1 MQEKQGNSSDGNG
14 GLSVVSDST
23 VIIALAKVCR
33 LDLLE
38 RLFGK
43 ILVPEAV
50 WREVTVEGKP
60 GSEKIRAADFIHV
73 RKVRNKGLA
82 SLLREF
88 VDEGEAEAIA
98 LALEANADLLLVD
111 DRDARNLAKKLGLEV
126 MGTLGVI
133 ALAKYNGL
141 ILEAKPIID
150 ELVEKGFWISK
161 RILEE
166 FLRELGEL

>member
-1 MQEKQGNSSDGNG
+1 MQGKQGNSSNGNE

-23 VIIALAKVCR
+23 VIIALAQVCR

-38 RLFGK
+38 KLFGE
-43 ILVPEAV
+43 IFIPEAV
-50 WREVTVEGKP
+50 WHETTIGGKP
-60 GSEKIRAADFIHV
+60 GSEKIRAANFIHV

-82 SLLREF
+82 FLLREF